1 MEQEG
6 KDILEESGVQP
17 EDMADPVENQPDVEQ
32 VANEEETTVRDL
44 KDKYLRLL
52 AEFDNYKKRTSKERI
67 EFAKFAAQDLVVSLL
82 PVLDDFD
89 RAVKHGQVSE
99 GTSLIHH
106 KLVQVLKQKG
116 LEEMQSQGQTFD
128 PALHEALTEIEV
140 PEDQKNKVIE
150 TLEKGY
156 YLADRIIR
164 FAKVVVGK

>member
-6 KDILEESGVQP
+6 KDILEESVVQP
-17 EDMADPVENQPDVEQ
+17 EDMADPIENQTDVEQ
-32 VANEEETTVRDL
+32 GANEEETAVREL

-128 PALHEALTEIEV
+128 PSLHEALTEIEV

-156 YLADRIIR
+156 YLAERIIR

>member
-6 KDILEESGVQP
+6 KDIIEESVVQP
-17 EDMADPVENQPDVEQ
+17 EDMADPTENQVDVERST
-32 VANEEETTVRDL
+32 NEEEAAVSEL

-89 RAVKHGQVSE
+89 RAVRHGQVSE
-99 GTSLIHH
+99 GTSLIQH

-116 LEEMQSQGQTFD
+116 LEEMQSQGQPFD
-128 PALHEALTEIEV
+128 ASLHEAITEIEV

-156 YLADRIIR
+156 YLADRIVR

>member
-6 KDILEESGVQP
+6 KDIIEESVVQP
-17 EDMADPVENQPDVEQ
+17 EDMADPAENQVDVERSTQ
-32 VANEEETTVRDL
+32 DEDTGVREL

-89 RAVKHGQVSE
+89 RAVRHGQVSE

-116 LEEMQSQGQTFD
+116 LEEMQSQGQPFD
-128 PALHEALTEIEV
+128 ASLHEAITEIEV

>member
-6 KDILEESGVQP
+6 KDIIEESVVQP
-17 EDMADPVENQPDVEQ
+17 EDMADPSENQVDVERSSS
-32 VANEEETTVRDL
+32 EEEAAVREL

-89 RAVKHGQVSE
+89 RAVRHGQVSE

-116 LEEMQSQGQTFD
+116 LEEMQSQGQPFD
-128 PALHEALTEIEV
+128 ASLHEAITEIEV